1 MDSQNNETWKCKNF
15 KEAALASLKGRWKI
29 PVLASLFS
37 LGIWTV
43 FVACFYPWKMVL
55 SQDVQIGRFFLSIA
69 ILLVA
74 GFTLFPSLI
83 FAFLRLMQKIH
94 KTDEKVCFSDFL
106 KELTYWKTGVRCALW
121 QYLWFFLWYLL
132 IAVIFVIIIAFVTVS
147 LLIDSPAI
155 FSVIMFF
162 VYIGFII
169 GLFNRYYSYMLNI
182 YIASEFPNIKAR
194 KSLPLSIKMTK
205 GYKKRF
211 FVLDLSFIGWYL
223 LCCLTLGIGMFWYVP
238 YYTQTVIKAYN
249 FIKKDALEKGIVAES
264 DFTECSS
271 EQIEDKTQNS

>member
-1 MDSQNNETWKCKNF
+1 MTAKIKSPG
-15 KEAALASLKGRWKI
+15 ALDKKRW
-29 PVLASLFS
+29 V
-37 LGIWTV
+37 
-43 FVACFYPWKMVL
+43 
-55 SQDVQIGRFFLSIA
+55 
-69 ILLVA
+69 IL
-74 GFTLFPSLI
+74 
-83 FAFLRLMQKIH
+83 
-94 KTDEKVCFSDFL
+94 CFSCL
-106 KELTYWKTGVRCALW
+106 INLCIGSMYAWSSLSAPMAEELNANLSSVFSTANAVS
-121 QYLWFFLWYLL
+121 F
-132 IAVIFVIIIAFVTVS
+132 IA
-147 LLIDSPAI
+147 
-155 FSVIMFF
+155 M
-162 VYIGFII
+162 II
-169 GLFNRYYSYMLNI
+169 GGLLNDK
-182 YIASEFPNIKAR
+182 YGPRWVMFTGGVMFGLGMFASG